1 MNNNKYIDRITVQSP
16 KEDKNF
22 EDYNV
27 FSPKDLDESLTFS
40 NEWSSKKGIH
50 FVIRNGKLVGITKNG
65 NPVMAQNGVIYTES
79 TEPFSFTIGGNTYN
93 VESGPQWTELNVE
106 GITSLASMFKGINC
120 LTSLSLCMDTSQ
132 LREIGDTF
140 AGCTNLISLDLSQ
153 WNTTN
158 VTNMSSMFSGCSHLI
173 TLDVSGWDTSAVINM
188 YNMFYGCSSLTSLD
202 VSGWDTSAVIN
213 MYNMFYGCSSLTSL
227 DVSGWD
233 TSAVTNF
240 FSMFRD
246 CSKLQALDCSNWDV
260 SAANNIES
268 FFRSCKALKE
278 LKTNGF
284 TNSICTSVYCMF
296 IGCETLQ
303 VIDISGLDPSNVTDA
318 YGTFIGCYALTAL
331 RWPMMGKIK
340 ADRERNSTIH
350 LSTSPLDRASLDSIF
365 TYDRTTNGLTNPLTV
380 QLSSVSKALLTAEEI
395 AAITAKGY
403 TIA

>member
-1 MNNNKYIDRITVQSP
+1 
-16 KEDKNF
+16 
-22 EDYNV
+22 
-27 FSPKDLDESLTFS
+27 
-40 NEWSSKKGIH
+40 
-50 FVIRNGKLVGITKNG
+50 
-65 NPVMAQNGVIYTES
+65 
-79 TEPFSFTIGGNTYN
+79 
-93 VESGPQWTELNVE
+93 
-106 GITSLASMFKGINC
+106 
-120 LTSLSLCMDTSQ
+120 
-132 LREIGDTF
+132 
-140 AGCTNLISLDLSQ
+140 
-153 WNTTN
+153 
-158 VTNMSSMFSGCSHLI
+158 
-173 TLDVSGWDTSAVINM
+173 
-188 YNMFYGCSSLTSLD
+188 
-202 VSGWDTSAVIN
+202 
-213 MYNMFYGCSSLTSL
+213 MFYGCSSLTSL

>member
-202 VSGWDTSAVIN
+202 VSGWDTSAV
-213 MYNMFYGCSSLTSL
+213 
-227 DVSGWD
+227 
-233 TSAVTNF
+233 TNF